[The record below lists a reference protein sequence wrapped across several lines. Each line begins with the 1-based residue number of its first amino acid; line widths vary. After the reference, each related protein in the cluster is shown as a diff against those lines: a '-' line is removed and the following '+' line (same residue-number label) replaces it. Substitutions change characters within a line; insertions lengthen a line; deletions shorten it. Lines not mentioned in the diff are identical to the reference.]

1 MKKKYIKIW
10 GDTVDGKDL
19 LYSTLI
25 ICVTMMVAFFL
36 APKSDKLPLELF
48 FGLGGA
54 VVGFIITVIIFK
66 PKRRIEKEK

>member
-25 ICVTMMVAFFL
+25 ICITMMVAFFL